1 VTENDVNGIALQR
14 PEVRSS
20 ARLLALIG
28 FVGLLL
34 STSGAFDTEAAAFW
48 PRLGYWL
55 SVAMI
60 STVAMEG
67 VHGALRRN
75 FPAAELR
82 LRITG
87 LLLLI
92 LPLTG
97 VAAVGCKVLFGGR
110 PSIGGFLHLLP
121 GMVVILTALQ
131 LVLLSFTRRQREPE
145 TLRIPTADLLV
156 DALPLPLR
164 SARIHALEAE
174 DHYVR
179 VHTDSG
185 KAMVRMRFAD
195 ALESVSSR
203 PGVQPHR
210 SWWVA
215 HDGVVAMSSSGGRTV
230 LTMVGGQQVPV
241 SRRARPTLGP
251 LFASLARSD

>member
-1 VTENDVNGIALQR
+1 
-14 PEVRSS
+14 
-20 ARLLALIG
+20 
-28 FVGLLL
+28 
-34 STSGAFDTEAAAFW
+34 
-48 PRLGYWL
+48 
-55 SVAMI
+55 MI

-82 LRITG
+82 LRING

-131 LVLLSFTRRQREPE
+131 LVLLSFTRRLTKPE
-145 TLRIPTADLLV
+145 TLRTPPADLLV

-179 VHTDSG
+179 VHTDGG

-195 ALESVSSR
+195 ALVSVASR

-215 HDGVVAMSSSGGRTV
+215 HEGVVAMSSSGGRTV
-230 LTMVGGQQVPV
+230 LTLVGGQQVPV

-251 LFASLARSD
+251 LFAALTRAK